1 VSVLVARDL
10 EVTPPG
16 ASEPAVRGA
25 SLEVERGEWVAL
37 AGPNGGGKTCLL
49 LALAGLWPA
58 RGRLELLGR
67 RFGPGADPDL
77 LERVATVLQDP
88 SAQLL
93 HSSVWEEVAFGARNL
108 GVPEETIRQRVD
120 RACHVLGLEPSLTCD
135 PLGLS
140 AGQQQLVPLAAAL
153 VMQPEVLLADEPTAH
168 LDAEARRRVLA
179 ALEPERKR
187 GLALIWATQ
196 DDEELGRADR
206 IVRVGRPAGEEG
218 SPPPARWSS
227 DGPPALRLRVSP
239 ASSGVGPRI
248 TTDLPLDI
256 EIPERGIVALLGR
269 NGSGKSVLLAA
280 AAGLAPLHQVQVE
293 WRSAPAPPPILTLQF
308 PELQVFEERVADEL
322 VFAAMARGVPRER
335 VLAQA
340 SQALEALGFEAR
352 TYLEAR
358 TWSLSNGAKR
368 LIEVVAAL
376 VAPAN
381 LVLLDEPTAG
391 VDPARRAALAHLVSR
406 RARSGPVLIATQDLD
421 WVQVL
426 GGRSHWIGAEP
437 PGGPPIALHPGSE
450 GSPPAG
456 RRPLGP

>member
-1 VSVLVARDL
+1 VSVLVACEL

-16 ASEPAVRGA
+16 ASEPVVRGA

-37 AGPNGGGKTCLL
+37 AGPNGGGKTSLL

-58 RGRLELLGR
+58 GGRLELLGR

-93 HSSVWEEVAFGARNL
+93 HSSVWEELAFGARNL
-108 GVPEETIRQRVD
+108 GVPEATIRQRVD
-120 RACHVLGLEPSLTCD
+120 RVCRALGLEPQLKCD

-179 ALEPERKR
+179 ALEPERER
-187 GLALIWATQ
+187 GLAVIWATQ
-196 DDEELGRADR
+196 DVEELRRADR
-206 IVRVGRPAGEEG
+206 VVSVGPPVSKGPSA
-218 SPPPARWSS
+218 PPARSSS
-227 DGPPALRLRVSP
+227 DGPIALWLRVSP
-239 ASSGVGPRI
+239 ARSGAGPRI
-248 TTDLPLDI
+248 ATEVPLEI
-256 EIPERGIVALLGR
+256 GIPERGIAALLGR

-280 AAGLAPLHQVQVE
+280 AAGLAPLEQVQVE
-293 WRSAPAPPPILTLQF
+293 WRRAPAPPPILALQF

-322 VFAAMARGVPRER
+322 AFAAMARGVPRER
-335 VLAQA
+335 VLDQA

-352 TYLEAR
+352 KYLEAR
-358 TWSLSNGAKR
+358 TWSLSNGEKR
-368 LIEVVAAL
+368 LVEVVAAL
-376 VAPAN
+376 VAPAS

-406 RARSGPVLIATQDLD
+406 RAQSGPVLIASQDPD
-421 WVQVL
+421 WARLL
-426 GGRSHWIGAEP
+426 GARSHWIGTEP
-437 PGGPPIALHPGSE
+437 T
-450 GSPPAG
+450 
-456 RRPLGP
+456 